1 MSENRS
7 RRGGWFFLTHTV
19 DAAAFI
25 EYITHYSCALKWAT
39 YFLDFGAIPY
49 LLTYL
54 LTYLHLSA
62 YATIFF
68 TFHFWICCQL
78 LTIYRE
84 SHDLFALSVPNEKCG
99 IAVFTGMWIATSRL
113 HVAAYLMTNFC
124 LIKSKNLT
132 SFTTSCT
139 QNHLK
144 KKTAH
149 IVALAKNHGNM
160 LRAIHCIK
168 CIIRYSV
175 LYIIYFVL

>member
-1 MSENRS
+1 MQQHSLS
-7 RRGGWFFLTHTV
+7 TLH
-19 DAAAFI
+19 I
-25 EYITHYSCALKWAT
+25 YSCALKWAT

-62 YATIFF
+62 YATVFF

-78 LTIYRE
+78 LTIYKE